1 MDNNVKKKYQ
11 YFLIF
16 TVVVYTYLLLSI
28 VIFKTLESPMDLFTG
43 NHPDYRSLNLI
54 PFKDMWDPDLS
65 VGSNKTS
72 IIGNIILFVP
82 LGVLSKLFL
91 SEQKHNVL
99 KSELIVV
106 AASFLIESTQYI
118 TRIGV
123 SDVNDLILNSTGG
136 FIGILI
142 SIILIKWIGKNK
154 TKKIVAVTGSVV
166 AIIMIILEII
176 LFLANKN

>member
-1 MDNNVKKKYQ
+1 MKKNMLDKKYR
-11 YFLIF
+11 YLLIF

-65 VGSNKTS
+65 VSSNRTS

-82 LGVLSKLFL
+82 LGVLLKLLL
-91 SEQKHNVL
+91 SEQKRNVL
-99 KSELIVV
+99 KSELIVLT
-106 AASFLIESTQYI
+106 ASFLVESTQYI

-123 SDVNDLILNSTGG
+123 SDINDLILNSVGG

-154 TKKIVAVTGSVV
+154 TKKVITVLGSVV
-166 AIIMIILEII
+166 AAIMIVLEII
-176 LFLANKN
+176 LFIAN